1 MNLAIGLALA
11 GDVILAATMAVFVL
25 QVRHMA
31 RSTRA
36 SVYQTVADQMMSI
49 DRLFVE
55 RPELRPYFYGN
66 EPPPSEGLDR
76 ERVTAATELFVDFMD
91 NVATQA
97 PHMPEY
103 LSGPWA
109 KYFREVA
116 STSPSIRSFW
126 RANRDWYDD
135 SLQRILD
142 PACQIGEQ
150 EARIPVGQ
158 ETGNQLTGTDA

>member
-1 MNLAIGLALA
+1 MNLTVDVTLA
-11 GDVILAATMAVFVL
+11 GDVILAATMVVFML
-25 QVRHMA
+25 QARYMM
-31 RSTRA
+31 RSTRS

-55 RPELRPYFYGN
+55 RPELRPHFYRN
-66 EPPPSEGLDR
+66 EPLPMHGPNR
-76 ERVTAATELFVDFMD
+76 ERVVAATELFVDFMD

-109 KYFREVA
+109 LYFREIA
-116 STSPSIRSFW
+116 STSPAVRAFW
-126 RANRDWYDD
+126 REHRDWYDN

-142 PACQIGEQ
+142 SACLIDEEELGVPGLLENS
-150 EARIPVGQ
+150 PG
-158 ETGNQLTGTDA
+158 G

>member
-1 MNLAIGLALA
+1 MNAADGVTLG
-11 GDVILAATMAVFVL
+11 GDLILAVTLVVFFF
-25 QVRHMA
+25 QARYMA
-31 RSTRA
+31 RSTRS

-66 EPPPSEGLDR
+66 EPPPPDGLER

-103 LSGPWA
+103 LSGPWVM
-109 KYFREVA
+109 YFRTIA
-116 STSPSIRSFW
+116 ATSPSIRAFW
-126 RANRDWYDD
+126 RAHRDWYDEG
-135 SLQRILD
+135 LQRILD
-142 PACQIGEQ
+142 SACLIDEPVVQTPAPSLSNS
-150 EARIPVGQ
+150 R
-158 ETGNQLTGTDA
+158 ETRA